1 MNVSNI
7 GNVISYFCFIIF
19 FILTY
24 MFFSS
29 VYTSFLEREL
39 YKKLQYATDAAS
51 DVFLYQIDD
60 KSLNNLSINDFEN
73 VTINFEEIYNQFIEL
88 FKLNFAFENINN
100 IESCIDTF
108 MIIENKAIYLNKQD
122 SINERCW
129 QEQVPY
135 TTFYKNRIYS
145 FNLDSEYDDLVEYKN
160 IEKSNF
166 EKVKSLAII
175 GTVRRN
181 LIYEGKFD
189 DKRSI
194 NINVPFDDNNDIN
207 LDTIKNKTIIV
218 TFKNFKVRNVNFK
231 NLICVSAS
239 EFKRKNVFYIN
250 QDNRYEKGNY
260 SKIKNKYE
268 IFNTSKEV
276 GKKYF
281 PAI

>member
-1 MNVSNI
+1 M
-7 GNVISYFCFIIF
+7 
-19 FILTY
+19 
-24 MFFSS
+24 
-29 VYTSFLEREL
+29 YTSFLEREL

-145 FNLDSEYDDLVEYKN
+145 LMDSHRT
-160 IEKSNF
+160 IF
-166 EKVKSLAII
+166 
-175 GTVRRN
+175 
-181 LIYEGKFD
+181 KF
-189 DKRSI
+189 
-194 NINVPFDDNNDIN
+194 
-207 LDTIKNKTIIV
+207 KT
-218 TFKNFKVRNVNFK
+218 
-231 NLICVSAS
+231 
-239 EFKRKNVFYIN
+239 
-250 QDNRYEKGNY
+250 
-260 SKIKNKYE
+260 
-268 IFNTSKEV
+268 
-276 GKKYF
+276 
-281 PAI
+281 